1 MAEIPESSGP
11 NHQNLQNLPEAAL
24 RGGFDGFVGWLSLQN
39 LPEAALRGGFD
50 GFVGW
55 LSGWSGR

>member
-11 NHQNLQNLPEAAL
+11 DHQN
-24 RGGFDGFVGWLSLQN
+24 LQN